1 MNEVNQH
8 TLCTVFTTDKAKN
21 NSTSFD
27 SQKKYFLIV
36 MGKGVKGLGNFPKL
50 SLYTQVQISVV
61 SYFTGN
67 RFSECSITGQMKWME

>member
-27 SQKKYFLIV
+27 LQKIYFLIV